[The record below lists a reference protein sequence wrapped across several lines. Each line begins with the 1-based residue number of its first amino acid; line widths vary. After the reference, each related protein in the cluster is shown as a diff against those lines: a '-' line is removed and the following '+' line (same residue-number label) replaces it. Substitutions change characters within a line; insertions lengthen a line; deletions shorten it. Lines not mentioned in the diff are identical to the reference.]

1 MTTEDEARKE
11 LSIDS
16 QESLAATFD
25 EYCPDTPI
33 PTDRE
38 KIIAQIISAMIAEG
52 HVTTNTTQTFKL
64 SDLARQH
71 NINPKVARDK
81 LRRAAAKQT
90 LPQSIKSAG
99 WVFSTKDTDTIL
111 QIIKK
116 KQNEQL

>member
-11 LSIDS
+11 LSSDS

-25 EYCPDTPI
+25 EYCPDTPM
-33 PTDRE
+33 PTE
-38 KIIAQIISAMIAEG
+38 LYKIIDAIIAAMILEG

-64 SDLARQH
+64 SDLARTH
-71 NINPKVARDK
+71 GINPKVARDK

-90 LPQSIKSAG
+90 LPTSIKSAG
-99 WVFSTKDTDTIL
+99 WVFSTKDTDVIL
-111 QIIKK
+111 NIIKK